1 MMRWSSLIFIALLG
15 GSFTLLEGTSKLLA
29 ELISINPSKS
39 VFVFIGAP
47 APETTKSSPSTE
59 DEDKNIFTCNLCE
72 DFVNDIYELL
82 RNGTVTDEQ
91 IVDYIVG
98 ICIRL
103 DIFANPDQV
112 CGGMARI
119 ALVWSSVLIKLNGY

>member
-1 MMRWSSLIFIALLG
+1 MNFHQ
-15 GSFTLLEGTSKLLA
+15 SFQ
-29 ELISINPSKS
+29 ICS
-39 VFVFIGAP
+39 VLIGAP
-47 APETTKSSPSTE
+47 APETTKLSPSAE
-59 DEDKNIFTCNLCE
+59 DEDKNVFTCNLCE
-72 DFVNDIYELL
+72 NFVNDIYELL

-98 ICIRL
+98 ICTRL

-119 ALVWSSVLIKLNGY
+119 ALVCLSLLIKLI

>member
-1 MMRWSSLIFIALLG
+1 L
-15 GSFTLLEGTSKLLA
+15 
-29 ELISINPSKS
+29 
-39 VFVFIGAP
+39 
-47 APETTKSSPSTE
+47 SPSTE